1 MKVKTIKPHA
11 NGYGAKFEKADG
23 DEYEIPDAS
32 AKTLIDEGL
41 IEEVKGEAPA
51 KGGKAKSDGDGAANG

>member
-1 MKVKTIKPHA
+1 MKVKTIKAHA
-11 NGYGAKFEKADG
+11 NGYGAKFEKATG

-41 IEEVKGEAPA
+41 IEEVKGDDAPA
-51 KGGKAKSDGDGAANG
+51 KAGKTKPGDGAANG